1 MTPFWLLLAYYNDRI
16 KRWQSNRRSYR
27 LARIEGEANI
37 SKQIKSKDDQRRLP
51 TGHIL
56 SDFNEISTG
65 FLPESLIRII
75 AL

>member
-51 TGHIL
+51 TCHI
-56 SDFNEISTG
+56 
-65 FLPESLIRII
+65 LPESLIRII